1 MPIPKRLR
9 HLRLLRLLRLEN
21 QGMVQMGGGT
31 GLAWTASKMVNAS
44 IAYKLTRGFM

>member
-9 HLRLLRLLRLEN
+9 HLRLLHLLRLEN
-21 QGMVQMGGGT
+21 QGIVQMGGVL
-31 GLAWTASKMVNAS
+31 GLPGLPAKMVNAS